1 MEKFRI
7 KLVLIFVVSVS
18 TGLFLSSCSISEG
31 TPVALGELDSLKLLT
46 LDSTKFYLTK
56 EDMRGSLLAVVYNP
70 FCDHCQ
76 AEAEEIRANIS
87 KLENVTIIMIGS
99 EIMNDMEKFS
109 ERYELNKFKNIKFA
123 YASPVDTYN
132 ILGAV
137 YLPHMRLYDRDL
149 KKIQDFTSATS
160 VETILS
166 HIKE

>member
-1 MEKFRI
+1 MKKFSI
-7 KLVLIFVVSVS
+7 QLVLILVVSLS
-18 TGLFLSSCSISEG
+18 TGFLLNSCSISG
-31 TPVALGELDSLKLLT
+31 DKPVALGELDSLKLLT
-46 LDSTKFYLTK
+46 LDSTKFQLTK
-56 EDMRGSLLAVVYNP
+56 EDLRGSLLAVVYNP

-99 EIMNDMEKFS
+99 EIMKDMEKFS

-132 ILGAV
+132 VLGAV
-137 YLPHMRLYDRDL
+137 YLPHMRLYDKDL
-149 KKIQDFTSATS
+149 KKIQDFTSTTS